1 MASPFDELDR
11 QHLIELHRKVD
22 LLVKMVA
29 RQQSQV
35 HKLTKRADA
44 RAAGRGY
51 LRNTIWNQREKLG
64 QMKLYIRQL
73 ENELRLRG
81 LE

>member
-1 MASPFDELDR
+1 MASHLDDLDH
-11 QHLIELHRKVD
+11 QHLVELHRKVD

-29 RQQSQV
+29 RQQSEV
-35 HKLTKRADA
+35 NRLTKRSDA

-51 LRNTIWNQREKLG
+51 LRSTIRKKREEIA
-64 QMKLYIRQL
+64 QQKLYIIQL

>member
-1 MASPFDELDR
+1 MASHSDDLNY

-22 LLVKMVA
+22 LLLKVVA
-29 RQQSQV
+29 RQQDQLA
-35 HKLTKRADA
+35 KLSRRRDLGV
-44 RAAGRGY
+44 RGRNY
-51 LRNTIWNQREKLG
+51 LRNMIREQRVTIANQ
-64 QMKLYIRQL
+64 KLYIVQL